1 VRFSSCR
8 TKLYCM
14 SMSVRHQL
22 HLHGAGISSPEQII
36 TPLTSLPL
44 AFDLSLGLLSLGEQN
59 GKLNGR

>member
-1 VRFSSCR
+1 MPH
-8 TKLYCM
+8 KMYCM
-14 SMSVRHQL
+14 SMSVRHRL

>member
-1 VRFSSCR
+1 M
-8 TKLYCM
+8 YCM
-14 SMSVRHQL
+14 SMSVRHRL